1 MEQQG
6 CFTAFHVGLLSLLLL
21 GHVSVW
27 ALAWLYMANKQYF
40 LSNFPCILTVT
51 SICVDIILQQGSSQG
66 CPDYICQIC
75 GDDIDILQEENEY
88 FVACNDCAF
97 PVCRTCYE
105 YERQEG
111 TQVCPRC
118 KTRYKRH
125 KGTTFVP

>member
-1 MEQQG
+1 MLV
-6 CFTAFHVGLLSLLLL
+6 CRLLLSCI
-21 GHVSVW
+21 
-27 ALAWLYMANKQYF
+27 WLTNHIL
-40 LSNFPCILTVT
+40 LSNFPWALTVT
-51 SICVDIILQQGSSQG
+51 SICVGVTLQQGSSQG

-111 TQVCPRC
+111 TQACPRC

-125 KGTTFVP
+125 KGMAFAP

>member
-1 MEQQG
+1 MLTSCIVEQNIFCNQ
-6 CFTAFHVGLLSLLLL
+6 AFRKFSLLLRV
-21 GHVSVW
+21 GAAV
-27 ALAWLYMANKQYF
+27 
-40 LSNFPCILTVT
+40 
-51 SICVDIILQQGSSQG
+51 LQQGSSQG

-88 FVACNDCAF
+88 FIACNECAF

-125 KGTTFVP
+125 KGMPFAP